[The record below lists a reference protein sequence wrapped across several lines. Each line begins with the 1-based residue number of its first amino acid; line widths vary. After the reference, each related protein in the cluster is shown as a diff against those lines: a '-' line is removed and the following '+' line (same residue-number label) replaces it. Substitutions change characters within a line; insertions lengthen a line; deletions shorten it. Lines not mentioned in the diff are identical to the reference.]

1 MSILKESPPIFYSFR
16 RCPYA
21 MRARLSLV
29 ISKTR
34 VELREVYLKEKP
46 KEFLDSSVS
55 ATVPCMVTQEKIIDE
70 SLDIMLWVLKKND
83 PQNWLKMPK
92 IGFDLIK
99 ENDGPFKHYLDKT
112 KYHSRY
118 PEINPEESR
127 KKASIFL
134 NKLENMMENNYL
146 FGNDPSLAD
155 MAILPFV
162 RQFANTDFEWFE
174 KQNWPNVKKWLN
186 TFISSEIFN
195 RIQIKYDKWSNLSKP
210 HFFPN

>member
-34 VELREVYLKEKP
+34 VEIREVYLKEKP
-46 KEFLDSSVS
+46 KEFLSSSVS

-99 ENDGPFKHYLDKT
+99 ENDGPFKYYLDKT

-134 NKLENMMENNYL
+134 IKLESMMDKNYL

-155 MAILPFV
+155 MAILPFI

-186 TFISSEIFN
+186 TFICSEIFN
-195 RIQIKYDKWSNLSKP
+195 LIQIKYDKWSNLSKP
-210 HFFPN
+210 QFFPN

>member
-1 MSILKESPPIFYSFR
+1 MSILKESPPVFYSFR

-34 VELREVYLKEKP
+34 VEIREVYLKEKP
-46 KEFLDSSVS
+46 KEFLASSVS

-99 ENDGPFKHYLDKT
+99 ENDGPFKYYLDKT

-127 KKASIFL
+127 KKASIF
-134 NKLENMMENNYL
+134 
-146 FGNDPSLAD
+146 
-155 MAILPFV
+155 
-162 RQFANTDFEWFE
+162 
-174 KQNWPNVKKWLN
+174 
-186 TFISSEIFN
+186 
-195 RIQIKYDKWSNLSKP
+195 
-210 HFFPN
+210 

>member
-1 MSILKESPPIFYSFR
+1 MSIFKESPPIFYSFR

-34 VELREVYLKEKP
+34 VEIREVYLKEKP
-46 KEFLDSSVS
+46 KEFLASSVS
-55 ATVPCMVTQEKIIDE
+55 ATVPCMVYKEKIIDE

-99 ENDGPFKHYLDKT
+99 ENDGPFKHYLDQT
-112 KYHSRY
+112 KYYSRY

-127 KKASIFL
+127 KKAGTADLQTEEPQTNSEEIERKERDL
-134 NKLENMMENNYL
+134 KQKLFSLQEPQYKEL
-146 FGNDPSLAD
+146 SKQSPRIRDPSPRSKTNNKTKNS
-155 MAILPFV
+155 I
-162 RQFANTDFEWFE
+162 
-174 KQNWPNVKKWLN
+174 KK
-186 TFISSEIFN
+186 T
-195 RIQIKYDKWSNLSKP
+195 
-210 HFFPN
+210 

>member
-46 KEFLDSSVS
+46 KEFLASSVS

-99 ENDGPFKHYLDKT
+99 ENDGPFKYYLDKQNT
-112 KYHSRY
+112 ILDIQKLTL
-118 PEINPEESR
+118 
-127 KKASIFL
+127 KKVEKKHQFFCL
-134 NKLENMMENNYL
+134 NWK
-146 FGNDPSLAD
+146 
-155 MAILPFV
+155 I
-162 RQFANTDFEWFE
+162 
-174 KQNWPNVKKWLN
+174 
-186 TFISSEIFN
+186 
-195 RIQIKYDKWSNLSKP
+195 
-210 HFFPN
+210 

>member
-34 VELREVYLKEKP
+34 VEIREVYLKEKP
-46 KEFLDSSVS
+46 KEFLASSVS
-55 ATVPCMVTQEKIIDE
+55 ATVPCMVTQEKILDE

-127 KKASIFL
+127 KKASVFL
-134 NKLENMMENNYL
+134 IKLENIMDNNYL

-186 TFISSEIFN
+186 TFICSEIFN
-195 RIQIKYDKWSNLSKP
+195 LIQIKYDKWSNLSKP
-210 HFFPN
+210 QFFPN

>member
-1 MSILKESPPIFYSFR
+1 MSTLKELHPIFYSFR

-34 VELREVYLKEKP
+34 VEIREVYLKEKP
-46 KEFLDSSVS
+46 KEFLASSVS

-118 PEINPEESR
+118 PEIYPEESR
-127 KKASIFL
+127 KKASVFL
-134 NKLENMMENNYL
+134 IKLEKIVVLIN
-146 FGNDPSLAD
+146 
-155 MAILPFV
+155 
-162 RQFANTDFEWFE
+162 
-174 KQNWPNVKKWLN
+174 
-186 TFISSEIFN
+186 
-195 RIQIKYDKWSNLSKP
+195 
-210 HFFPN
+210 

>member
-34 VELREVYLKEKP
+34 VEIREVYLKEKP
-46 KEFLDSSVS
+46 KEFLASSVS

-134 NKLENMMENNYL
+134 TKLENMMDNNYL
-146 FGNDPSLAD
+146 FGNCYRK
-155 MAILPFV
+155 F
-162 RQFANTDFEWFE
+162 
-174 KQNWPNVKKWLN
+174 
-186 TFISSEIFN
+186 
-195 RIQIKYDKWSNLSKP
+195 
-210 HFFPN
+210 

>member
-46 KEFLDSSVS
+46 KEFLVSSVS

-127 KKASIFL
+127 KKASVFL
-134 NKLENMMENNYL
+134 IKLENIMDNNYL

-210 HFFPN
+210 QFFPN

>member
-34 VELREVYLKEKP
+34 VEIREVYLKEKP
-46 KEFLDSSVS
+46 NEFLASSVS
-55 ATVPCMVTQEKIIDE
+55 ATVPCMVTQEKILDE
-70 SLDIMLWVLKKND
+70 SLDIMLWVLTKND

-99 ENDGPFKHYLDKT
+99 ENDGPFKYYLDKT

-118 PEINPEESR
+118 PEINSEESR

-134 NKLENMMENNYL
+134 IKLENMMDNNYL

-162 RQFANTDFEWFE
+162 RPVSYTHLRAHET
-174 KQNWPNVKKWLN
+174 
-186 TFISSEIFN
+186 
-195 RIQIKYDKWSNLSKP
+195 
-210 HFFPN
+210 

>member
-1 MSILKESPPIFYSFR
+1 
-16 RCPYA
+16 
-21 MRARLSLV
+21 
-29 ISKTR
+29 
-34 VELREVYLKEKP
+34 LKEKP
-46 KEFLDSSVS
+46 KEFLASSVS

-99 ENDGPFKHYLDKT
+99 ENDGPFKYYLDKT

-134 NKLENMMENNYL
+134 IKLENMMDKNYL
-146 FGNDPSLAD
+146 FGNDPSVAD

-186 TFISSEIFN
+186 TFICSEIFN
-195 RIQIKYDKWSNLSKP
+195 LIQIKYDKWSNLSKP
-210 HFFPN
+210 QFFPN

>member
-34 VELREVYLKEKP
+34 VEIREVYLKEKP
-46 KEFLDSSVS
+46 KEFFFFFVS

-99 ENDGPFKHYLDKT
+99 ENDGPFKHYLDQT
-112 KYHSRY
+112 KYYSRY

-134 NKLENMMENNYL
+134 IKLENMMDNNYL

-186 TFISSEIFN
+186 KFISSEIFN
-195 RIQIKYDKWSNLSKP
+195 LIQIKYDKWSNLSKP
-210 HFFPN
+210 QFFPN

>member
-99 ENDGPFKHYLDKT
+99 ENDGPFKHNLDKT

-134 NKLENMMENNYL
+134 IKLENMMYNNYL
-146 FGNDPSLAD
+146 FGNHPSLAD

-210 HFFPN
+210 QFFPN